1 MTTTQEYAALQRQ
14 NQQLQ
19 QKLRRQLLRDLFHG
33 APVAGSTLD
42 EINEYYGYH
51 FQPGSFNVLV
61 IRLKPR
67 EPDPPYPLSTALEW
81 VDSDARMFL
90 NSVGLSE
97 LESLIEADTVYLFL
111 NFAAK
116 FGTREADDIRHA
128 VDRLYHHMDISQR
141 YRPFYFTLGDGLP
154 VHSILDSGSSLQSA
168 RNAVDEYGVV
178 LHVNR
183 RHDSTQQMYAM
194 AQIMNVLN
202 PVRRAWFAHYL
213 HTGQME
219 DLRKWVDEIFVDC
232 RPYLERFPTII
243 FQLPYKILDLCLDA
257 CGDAVN
263 GSEALQQILIDC
275 RSAVDNHQ
283 DYDQLPPVVSTGL
296 ERFYRK
302 YTQSVSNDGNPAVIQ
317 SKNFIWNNYMKKLTL
332 DEIAGQVHLNPQY
345 FSVLFKR
352 ETGESVTTYLTNVRV
367 DHAKLLLKNTSIP
380 INEVARR
387 VGYDDPDYFSR
398 LFRKASGATPRQYRT
413 VMNGQ

>member
-1 MTTTQEYAALQRQ
+1 VTTSQEYAALQRQ

-33 APVAGSTLD
+33 APTAGSTLD

-51 FQPGSFNVLV
+51 FQPGSFNVL
-61 IRLKPR
+61 IIHLKPR

-90 NSVGLSE
+90 NSVDLTE
-97 LESLIEADTVYLFL
+97 LESLIEKDTVYLFL

-116 FGTREADDIRHA
+116 FGSQEGDDIRLA
-128 VDRLYHHMDISQR
+128 VDRLYHHMDDSRR

-154 VHSILDSGSSLQSA
+154 THSILDSGASLLSA
-168 RNAVDEYGVV
+168 RNAVDEYGVG
-178 LHVNR
+178 LRVNR
-183 RHDSTQQMYAM
+183 HHDSGEQMYAM
-194 AQIMNVLN
+194 AQIMNVLT

-213 HTGQME
+213 CTGQME
-219 DLRKWVDEIFVDC
+219 ALRKWVDEVFADC
-232 RPYLERFPTII
+232 RPYLERFPTFI
-243 FQLPYKILDLCLDA
+243 FQLPYKILDLCLDV

-263 GSEALQQILIDC
+263 GSTELQQILIDC

-283 DYDQLPPVVSTGL
+283 KYDQLAQVVSAGL
-296 ERFYRK
+296 ERFYHQ
-302 YTQSVSNDGNPAVIQ
+302 YTQSAGKTGNPAVLQ
-317 SKNFIWNNYMKKLTL
+317 SQNFMWQNYMKKLTL

-352 ETGESVTTYLTNVRV
+352 ETGESAITYLTNIRV
-367 DHAKLLLKNTSIP
+367 EHAKLLLKDTSIP

-398 LFRKASGATPRQYRT
+398 LFRKANGITPRQYRT
-413 VMNGQ
+413 VVNNQ